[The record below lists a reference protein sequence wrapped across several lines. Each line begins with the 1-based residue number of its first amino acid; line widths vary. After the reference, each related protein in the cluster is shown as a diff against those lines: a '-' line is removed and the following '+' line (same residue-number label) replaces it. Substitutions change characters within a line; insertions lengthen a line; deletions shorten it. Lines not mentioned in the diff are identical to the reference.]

1 MTTLAKKKSGVRL
14 DLVKALMAVIFI
26 LLCLLPLVRMMF
38 FIDGETFKRV
48 VTSEEFG
55 TSVLNT
61 VLVGVTA
68 TAISVILAL
77 LLSFSLQRTNVR
89 GKSVFTMIFCL
100 PMLIPS
106 ISIGSGLTILF
117 GNNGIFTRLLSLEK
131 SIYGFW
137 GIVLG
142 SVIYS
147 FPVAFI
153 MLNDV
158 LKYEDGL
165 PYEAAEVLGFSKMRK
180 TVAITIPYLKKPL
193 ISAIFATFTMI
204 VTDYGVPFVLG
215 GKFKTVPMLLYDNVA
230 GSSLNFSA
238 GSVIGLF
245 LLIPAVIAFLFDL
258 LGKSKGNTSFIPK
271 PMPIAKDRLRDA
283 AAYLLSIAVALG
295 SLILAGSFLFL
306 SIFKNYPRDMTVTFD
321 NFKRTFELG
330 GSEYLVNS
338 LVIALCTSVLGV
350 VIAFITAYFTARV
363 RSKTSKFLHLMSIT
377 SLAIPGMVLG
387 LSYSLTFNKTPIYG
401 TIAILI
407 LVNTMHFFASPYLMA
422 YNSMSKMNENL
433 ENVGETIGVSRFRI
447 IKDVILPQS
456 RSTLIEAFAYF
467 FVNCM
472 MTISAV
478 SILAS
483 AGNKPISLLIN
494 QFEAHMQVGCAA
506 VVSLLILVI
515 NLMIKGIVLF

>member
-137 GIVLG
+137 GIVLR

-147 FPVAFI
+147 VPVAFI

-158 LKYEDGL
+158 HK
-165 PYEAAEVLGFSKMRK
+165 
-180 TVAITIPYLKKPL
+180 
-193 ISAIFATFTMI
+193 
-204 VTDYGVPFVLG
+204 
-215 GKFKTVPMLLYDNVA
+215 
-230 GSSLNFSA
+230 
-238 GSVIGLF
+238 
-245 LLIPAVIAFLFDL
+245 
-258 LGKSKGNTSFIPK
+258 
-271 PMPIAKDRLRDA
+271 
-283 AAYLLSIAVALG
+283 
-295 SLILAGSFLFL
+295 
-306 SIFKNYPRDMTVTFD
+306 
-321 NFKRTFELG
+321 
-330 GSEYLVNS
+330 
-338 LVIALCTSVLGV
+338 
-350 VIAFITAYFTARV
+350 
-363 RSKTSKFLHLMSIT
+363 
-377 SLAIPGMVLG
+377 
-387 LSYSLTFNKTPIYG
+387 
-401 TIAILI
+401 
-407 LVNTMHFFASPYLMA
+407 
-422 YNSMSKMNENL
+422 
-433 ENVGETIGVSRFRI
+433 
-447 IKDVILPQS
+447 
-456 RSTLIEAFAYF
+456 
-467 FVNCM
+467 
-472 MTISAV
+472 
-478 SILAS
+478 
-483 AGNKPISLLIN
+483 
-494 QFEAHMQVGCAA
+494 
-506 VVSLLILVI
+506 
-515 NLMIKGIVLF
+515 